1 MSQVLQGATIDDL
14 RGRIGGEV
22 DRTGRCSYEE
32 ARKVWN
38 GMIDCHPGVVV
49 RCASTQD
56 VVAAVT
62 FGRENDLAVAVRGGA
77 HSTPGYSTCDDGIV
91 IDLGPMNKVD
101 VDPGAKTARVRRR
114 REVGRPRRR
123 NAGARPRGHRRAR
136 VRHRRRRPGAR
147 QRQWLARADV
157 RRDLR
162 QPASPRRS

>member
-22 DRTGRCSYEE
+22 IAPGDFQYEE

-62 FGRENDLAVAVRGGA
+62 FGRENDITVAVRGGG
-77 HSTPGYSTCDDGIV
+77 HSTPGYSTCNGGIV
-91 IDLGPMNKVD
+91 IRLGPKNQVTGD
-101 VDPGAKTARVRRR
+101 ADAQTARWAGGAKW
-114 REVGRPRRR
+114 G
-123 NAGARPRGHRRAR
+123 GCH
-136 VRHRRRRPGAR
+136 
-147 QRQWLARADV
+147 
-157 RRDLR
+157 
-162 QPASPRRS
+162 PATQ